1 MTQANNRS
9 LCLALGRLRFVIV
22 TSCWL
27 IALSLVA
34 QIVIWSLCTFTELRG
49 AGAESPDRVKEIGS
63 AEKKD
68 DKKKDAKKPPA
79 AEAKKPDA
87 KWRPDGTEEGEAAP
101 AGPADRMFRILV
113 TVSRTLGLM
122 GAFIIGPLLALGV
135 LLAVPAGAPRAERAI
150 NALTWAIVLVL
161 LAMPLGGWFGMAWNQ
176 GTIMDYTSMIA
187 EIEAAKV
194 DGFTP
199 RFYATFL
206 LMPAACAAGFVMV
219 GLHFSSAVVAVL
231 IKRDVFDPEVE
242 KEASNVAPTSLH
254 GTGRQAGAL
263 AKALEADQRKK
274 AKREQSLSRVSPGE
288 MPKRLI

>member
-27 IALSLVA
+27 IGLSLVA
-34 QIVIWSLCTFTELRG
+34 QVVIWSLCTFTELRE
-49 AGAESPDRVKEIGS
+49 AGAPSPEQVKQIG
-63 AEKKD
+63 AAD
-68 DKKKDAKKPPA
+68 DKKDAKKVPVTEPRR
-79 AEAKKPDA
+79 EA
-87 KWRPDGTEEGEAAP
+87 KWRPDGTDPAEETGP
-101 AGPADRMFRILV
+101 RGPADRMLRILV
-113 TVSRTLGLM
+113 TVSRTIGLM

-150 NALTWAIVLVL
+150 NSLTWAIVLVL

-176 GTIMDYTSMIA
+176 GTIMDYTSMIQ
-187 EIEAAKV
+187 EIEAAKAE
-194 DGFTP
+194 GFTP

-263 AKALEADQRKK
+263 AKALEADQKKK
-274 AKREQSLSRVSPGE
+274 AKREQTLSGVSPGE

>member
-27 IALSLVA
+27 IGLSLVA
-34 QIVIWSLCTFTELRG
+34 QVVIWSLCTFTELRE
-49 AGAESPDRVKEIGS
+49 AGAPSPDQVKQIG
-63 AEKKD
+63 AAD
-68 DKKKDAKKPPA
+68 DKKKEVKKAPLTEP
-79 AEAKKPDA
+79 KKEA
-87 KWRPDGTEEGEAAP
+87 KWRPDGTDPAEEAGP
-101 AGPADRMFRILV
+101 RGPADRMFRILV
-113 TVSRTLGLM
+113 TVSRTMGLM
-122 GAFIIGPLLALGV
+122 GAFIICPLLSLGV

-176 GTIMDYTSMIA
+176 GTIMDYSSMIQ

-194 DGFTP
+194 EGFTP
-199 RFYATFL
+199 RFYASFL
-206 LMPAACAAGFVMV
+206 LMPAACAAGFVMI

-263 AKALEADQRKK
+263 AKALEADQKKK
-274 AKREQSLSRVSPGE
+274 AKQQSLSGVSPGE

>member
-1 MTQANNRS
+1 
-9 LCLALGRLRFVIV
+9 
-22 TSCWL
+22 
-27 IALSLVA
+27 
-34 QIVIWSLCTFTELRG
+34 
-49 AGAESPDRVKEIGS
+49 
-63 AEKKD
+63 
-68 DKKKDAKKPPA
+68 
-79 AEAKKPDA
+79 
-87 KWRPDGTEEGEAAP
+87 
-101 AGPADRMFRILV
+101 
-113 TVSRTLGLM
+113 M

-150 NALTWAIVLVL
+150 NSLTWAIVLVL

-176 GTIMDYTSMIA
+176 GTIMDYTSMIQ
-187 EIEAAKV
+187 EIEAAKAE
-194 DGFTP
+194 GFTP

-263 AKALEADQRKK
+263 AKALEADQKKK
-274 AKREQSLSRVSPGE
+274 AKREQTLSGVSPGE